1 MDQIILQVM
10 LAHNPWLLDK
20 NKWPD
25 TPKSH
30 LPDRYIPRHLIS
42 PISCAK
48 NKINLVIGPRQSG
61 KSTLIWHFLET
72 GSQPFLLVN
81 CEEPSCRE
89 LCQSP
94 AIFLKYIRELTSPLP
109 GLFFEEV
116 QHLPEA
122 GLFLKGLVDLK
133 PNVPIFVTGSAS
145 YHLKSKTRESLAG
158 RAVRH
163 HLFPFGMAELWP
175 DQEPTLIAEV
185 KAATNWKDL
194 LIWGGYP
201 EVVLNQ
207 NKQAVLAQLVEAF
220 VLRDASDTYKIKR
233 PDAFRKILSLAA
245 SQIGNLVNFSNWAET
260 VGVSV
265 NTVIEYVNLM
275 AESHLV
281 KLVPPFVGG
290 KRAEVTSTPKI
301 YFLDNGVRNLLFG
314 GFAPETQRPD
324 LGALTENLVFTE
336 LCKNTNPLLDTIL
349 YWRSSSGAEVDF
361 VLRRSGKLI
370 AVEVKAGALQRPKV
384 SRSLRSFIQAYQPD
398 QIFVFNESFTGSIEI
413 EGAHVVFDKLIYLPS
428 RINEQPQEPL
438 P

>member
-1 MDQIILQVM
+1 MDQIILQVL
-10 LAHNPWLLDK
+10 LAHNPWLLD
-20 NKWPD
+20 NSKWQE
-25 TPKSH
+25 TANSH
-30 LPDRYIPRHLIS
+30 LPVRYIPRHLIS
-42 PISCAK
+42 SLKPAK
-48 NKINLVIGPRQSG
+48 NKINLIIGPRQSG
-61 KSTLIWHFLET
+61 KSTLIWHFLAEQ
-72 GSQPFLLVN
+72 SQPFLLIN

-89 LCQSP
+89 LCNSP
-94 AIFLKYIRELTSPLP
+94 AIFLTNIKNLISPLP

-122 GLFLKGLVDLK
+122 GLFLKGLIDLK

-158 RAVRH
+158 RAIRH

-175 DQEPTLIAEV
+175 DQEPPLISEV

-207 NKQAVLAQLVEAF
+207 NKQAILAQLVEAF

-281 KLVPPFVGG
+281 KLIPPFVGG

-314 GFAPETQRPD
+314 GFASENQRPD
-324 LGALTENLVFTE
+324 IGALTENLVFTE

-361 VLRRSGKLI
+361 IIRRSGHLI
-370 AVEVKAGALQRPKV
+370 AVEVKAGALKKPKV
-384 SRSLRSFIQAYQPD
+384 SRSLRSFIQAYRPD
-398 QIFVFNESFTGSIEI
+398 QVLVLNESFKGSMEI
-413 EGAHVVFDKLIYLPS
+413 EAKHVLFDKLIYIPS
-428 RINEQPQEPL
+428 RMNENFNKAK
-438 P
+438 